1 MQHLRLSLNSPDLI
15 NKNKGGLKHVDSTCI
30 QHSHLHVYTKYA
42 ASSCIS
48 VLISVDNKD
57 TETGVL
63 FHTPIVCV
71 AVEYVSICK
80 LFHILCMDII
90 WVQLQELFLQQSEYL
105 FLLYKQQCVTLVQYQ
120 SQSREGLN
128 ELQMEEE
135 YSF

>member
-1 MQHLRLSLNSPDLI
+1 MQHLRLSFNSPDVI
-15 NKNKGGLKHVDSTCI
+15 NKNKGGLEHVNSACI
-30 QHSHLHVYTKYA
+30 QHSHLHAYTKYA

-57 TETGVL
+57 TETGVP

-71 AVEYVSICK
+71 AAEYVSICK
-80 LFHILCMDII
+80 LFHILCIDII
-90 WVQLQELFLQQSEYL
+90 WVQLQELFLEYEYL

-120 SQSREGLN
+120 SQSTESLN